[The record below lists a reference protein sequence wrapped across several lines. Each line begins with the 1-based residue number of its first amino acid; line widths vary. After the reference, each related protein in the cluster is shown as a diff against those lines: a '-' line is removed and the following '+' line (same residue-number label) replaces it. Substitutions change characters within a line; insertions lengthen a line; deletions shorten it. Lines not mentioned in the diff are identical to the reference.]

1 MFSHVTGEHVET
13 DYSNTLYMLSLEPKE
28 TYEIFSSFLLKA
40 RNMKYDDFSIYFEK
54 GYLGKSQ
61 AMEAKE
67 ISVQ

>member
-1 MFSHVTGEHVET
+1 
-13 DYSNTLYMLSLEPKE
+13 MLSLEPKE